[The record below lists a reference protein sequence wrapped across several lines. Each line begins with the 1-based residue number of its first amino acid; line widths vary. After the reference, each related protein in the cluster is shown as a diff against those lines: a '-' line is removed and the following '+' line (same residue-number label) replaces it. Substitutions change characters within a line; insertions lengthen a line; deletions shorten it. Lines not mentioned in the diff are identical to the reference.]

1 MDGSGLVRGELQRL
15 FPQWRPLSTM
25 GSPCIGPIHVLPAEG
40 TMELLLPSRA
50 RRRAGSPAI
59 PD

>member
-1 MDGSGLVRGELQRL
+1 
-15 FPQWRPLSTM
+15 M
-25 GSPCIGPIHVLPAEG
+25 GSSCIGPIHVLPAEG
-40 TMELLLPSRA
+40 TMELLLPTRA